1 MSSLGRGLALGAD
14 PAGVRGLI
22 IRRCA
27 MVAVAGV
34 AIGTVLGLLLTRI
47 LASMLNDV
55 NPTDP
60 SVFLAN
66 AATVVAASM
75 AACYVRARAAGRVD
89 PGRVLRNE

>member
-1 MSSLGRGLALGAD
+1 
-14 PAGVRGLI
+14 
-22 IRRCA
+22 

-47 LASMLNDV
+47 VASMLNDV

-66 AATVVAASM
+66 VATVVAAPM
-75 AACYVRARAAGRVD
+75 AACYVPARAAGRVD
-89 PGRVLRNE
+89 PGRVLRND

>member
-14 PAGVRGLI
+14 PGGRAI

-27 MVAVAGV
+27 MVAVRRCDWS
-34 AIGTVLGLLLTRI
+34 VLGLLLTRI